1 MLWNCDSSAEF
12 NPVKLFHIFESKMWL
27 NLKTNLKPKSIN
39 SLVFVVVYCLIF
51 ILPNVCH
58 SDTSFTSNVPISD
71 TYSPKNKTQ
80 LLVSESP
87 PLRTPTAETTATTTI
102 ETTTTIQ
109 LTAPSARPSKAST
122 SVAKEAPTKQ
132 SSIINKLSTIRPNAT
147 KNNVKI
153 TNGSNGQRT
162 STSTTLNTEK
172 VDISRNS
179 KSKPKQKQTS
189 SLSQQQP
196 QYKVSSWPSKPSGT
210 YLSEGDF

>member
-1 MLWNCDSSAEF
+1 
-12 NPVKLFHIFESKMWL
+12 MWL

-39 SLVFVVVYCLIF
+39 CLVFIVVYCLIF

-58 SDTSFTSNVPISD
+58 GDTNFTSNVPISD

-80 LLVSESP
+80 LLVSKSP
-87 PLRTPTAETTATTTI
+87 PLTTTIAAAETTTATNIETKTTI
-102 ETTTTIQ
+102 P
-109 LTAPSARPSKAST
+109 LTAPSKAST

-132 SSIINKLSTIRPNAT
+132 SSIINKWLTIRPNST
-147 KNNVKI
+147 KSNVKI

-172 VDISRNS
+172 VDISRNI